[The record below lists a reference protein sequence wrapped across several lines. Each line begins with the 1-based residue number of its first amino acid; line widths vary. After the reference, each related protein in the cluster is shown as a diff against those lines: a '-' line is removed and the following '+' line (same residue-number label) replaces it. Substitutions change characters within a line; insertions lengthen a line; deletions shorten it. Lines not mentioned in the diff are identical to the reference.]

1 MPTSLFSKVV
11 YLYELVGMCF
21 PLTKWQYVNN
31 HSEFFSNFAKCV
43 SCILRCMK
51 LRNREISDLVKNL
64 AISQLGEIC
73 PKFFTAI
80 SLIFYYL
87 SEIWRTS
94 QNLNFNPHCVGA
106 FCNRWDYLSTNT
118 KSLLFNIP
126 FRPSSNLILYIAILH
141 CHFEVKEYFPGIE
154 SSRVS
159 LEVGSGS

>member
-1 MPTSLFSKVV
+1 MCQLHFAM
-11 YLYELVGMCF
+11 YEIR
-21 PLTKWQYVNN
+21 
-31 HSEFFSNFAKCV
+31 S
-43 SCILRCMK
+43 
-51 LRNREISDLVKNL
+51 REMSDLVKNL

-141 CHFEVKEYFPGIE
+141 CHSEVKEYFPGIE
-154 SSRVS
+154 SSRIIFS
-159 LEVGSGS
+159 QFGSQEWFLINFCNFEALHQLHWNSWRLT